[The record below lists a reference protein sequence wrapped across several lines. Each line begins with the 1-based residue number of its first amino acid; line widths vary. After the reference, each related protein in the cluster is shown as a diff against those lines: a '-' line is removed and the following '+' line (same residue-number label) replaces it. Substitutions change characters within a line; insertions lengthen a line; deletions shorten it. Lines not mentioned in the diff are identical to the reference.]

1 MNSNIIFKAKF
12 FAKNGKKDHDY
23 YQQGKYISYVTRKN
37 ILPIFDLNGKILET
51 SQINDQIKK
60 RKSFFWDTIFSF
72 RNEFVQNLDFLDGK
86 VVAEILKHPLEK
98 FFQANWLD
106 PKKMNVFFAIH
117 NDKNNHY
124 DVHVAFFKNEPNFLK
139 TNKKTK
145 KVEFGFRN
153 KGNLAGLDFINFKE
167 LKRGIF

>member
-60 RKSFFWDTIFSF
+60 RKSFF
-72 RNEFVQNLDFLDGK
+72 
-86 VVAEILKHPLEK
+86 
-98 FFQANWLD
+98 
-106 PKKMNVFFAIH
+106 
-117 NDKNNHY
+117 
-124 DVHVAFFKNEPNFLK
+124 
-139 TNKKTK
+139 
-145 KVEFGFRN
+145 
-153 KGNLAGLDFINFKE
+153 
-167 LKRGIF
+167 